1 MAFRVRNVIICT
13 MFFFFACL
21 SFAQEYNEDDPDW
34 FWDKEIAA
42 VTFENLVKVKR
53 AEVNGIT
60 SNYVGRNFTEEIY
73 SEIIDRLY
81 ALDVFDEISPYAR
94 PDTRDPNK
102 INIVFSV
109 VEKPVVSSIVF
120 VGNRK
125 VRNGELRETVK
136 IKTDDI
142 FVESRVLLE
151 ERAIRD
157 MYLEKGYTGVRVS
170 SNVEMTEKGAEITF
184 VIDEGA
190 NTVIA
195 SIVFQGN
202 TIVSARTLKSKIS
215 LKEVGLFRKGNFQRT
230 ALEADRQT
238 IVAYYQERGYVD
250 ARVVD
255 ILEETELN
263 TQKDRNEMTITFI
276 IQEGPQYT
284 LEKMTIQGNS
294 IFDTERLRSLVKV
307 NEGAIFNMIKLQEG
321 MQAIVDLYAE
331 NGYMTNQYFPNMVPD
346 VDRRTVDYTLTI
358 YETNRSHIENIIIN
372 GNTRTKDFVIL
383 RELGIKEGDAFSRE
397 RLMNGLRNLYNL
409 RYFSN
414 VVPEPKQGSE
424 ANLVDLIISVEEQ
437 STTSL
442 NFGLTFSGITD
453 PEQFP
458 LSIFAGWENGNL
470 RGEGKTVSANL
481 SLSTSV
487 QSISGSY
494 GQNWI
499 KDLPIS
505 FSGSVSFSHSQDQAL
520 INNYNSSAVL
530 NTGNHY
536 FKYDTWSATLNP
548 TIGRRWQPNFA
559 ILTLTGGITDT
570 ILSHVYNDSMYVP
583 VDTSISRYANSVGLI
598 NSLWG
603 QISLDD
609 RDLNYDPSK
618 GWFLSQRLAW
628 YGLIPGL
635 EKEFFLRSDTK
646 LEGYLTLLNIPFSE
660 KWSLKMVLAAYTGF
674 SFIVPATRV
683 TNSNKLYINGM
694 FDGRGWTGI
703 HNSSRSLAMISNRFE
718 LRIPLVP
725 GVIGVDAW
733 FDLVGLKPNA
743 PLESFFT
750 NLGIEDF
757 YWSLGPGVRFL
768 LPQFPL
774 HLLLANTFRFK
785 DGGFNWE
792 KTWQFVLS
800 FNITNR

>member
-1 MAFRVRNVIICT
+1 MVFRMRNVILCVII
-13 MFFFFACL
+13 FLFASF
-21 SFAQEYNEDDPDW
+21 SFAQEYNEEDPDW
-34 FWDKEIAA
+34 FWDKEIAS
-42 VTFENLVKVKR
+42 VTFENLVNVKR
-53 AEVNGIT
+53 TEVNGIT
-60 SNYVGRNFTEEIY
+60 SNYIGRNFTEEVY

-94 PDTRDPNK
+94 PAARDPNK
-102 INIVFSV
+102 IEIVFSV
-109 VEKPVVSSIVF
+109 VEKPIISNIIF

-136 IKTDDI
+136 IKADDI
-142 FVESRVLLE
+142 FIESRVLLE
-151 ERAIRD
+151 ERALRD

-170 SNVEMTEKGAEITF
+170 SSVEMTEKGVEITF

-190 NTVIA
+190 NTVIS

-215 LKEVGLFRKGNFQRT
+215 LKEAGLFRKGSFQRT
-230 ALEADRQT
+230 SLEADRQA

-255 ILEETELN
+255 VIEETELN
-263 TQKDRNEMTITFI
+263 VKKDRNELTLTFI

-284 LEKMTIQGNS
+284 LGNLTIQGNS
-294 IFDTERLRSLVKV
+294 IFDTERLRALIKV

-321 MQAIVDLYAE
+321 MQSIVDLYAE

-346 VDRRTVDYTLTI
+346 VDHRSIDYTLTI
-358 YETNRSHIENIIIN
+358 YETTRSHIENIVIN

-414 VVPEPKQGSE
+414 IVPEPTQGSE

-470 RGEGKTVSANL
+470 RGEGRTVSANL
-481 SLSTSV
+481 SLSTTI

-499 KDLPIS
+499 KDSPIS
-505 FSGSVSFSHSQDQAL
+505 FNGSLSLSHSQDQSLYNYYDVSGAL
-520 INNYNSSAVL
+520 NSGNY
-530 NTGNHY
+530 Y
-536 FKYDTWSATLNP
+536 FKYDNWSATLNS
-548 TIGRRWQPNFA
+548 TLGRRWLPNFA
-559 ILTLTGGITDT
+559 ILTLTGGLTDT
-570 ILSHVYNDSMYVP
+570 ILSHQYNNLMFVP
-583 VDTSISRYANSVGLI
+583 VDTSISRYTNSLGLI
-598 NSLWG
+598 NSVWG

-618 GWFLSQRLAW
+618 GWFFSQRLAW
-628 YGLIPGL
+628 YGLIPVI

-646 LEGYLTLLNIPFSE
+646 LEGYLTLFNIPFTE
-660 KWSLKMVLAAYTGF
+660 KWSFKMVLAAYTGF
-674 SFIVPATRV
+674 SFIVPVSRV

-694 FDGRGWTGI
+694 FDGRGWTNI
-703 HNSSRSLAMISNRFE
+703 HNSTRSLAMISNRFE
-718 LRIPLVP
+718 LRVPIVP
-725 GVIGVDAW
+725 GVLGVDAW

-743 PLESFFT
+743 PLEEAL
-750 NLGIEDF
+750 NLRIEDF
-757 YWSLGPGVRFL
+757 YWSLGPGLRFL